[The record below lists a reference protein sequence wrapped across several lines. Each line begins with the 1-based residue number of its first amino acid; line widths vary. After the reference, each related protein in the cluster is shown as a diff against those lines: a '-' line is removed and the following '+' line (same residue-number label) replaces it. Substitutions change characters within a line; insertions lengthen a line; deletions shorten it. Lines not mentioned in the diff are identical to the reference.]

1 MIDLYTWGTPNGRKI
16 SIMLE
21 EAGLPYRV
29 HPIDITQDEQFAPD
43 LITISPN
50 SKIPAIIDSE
60 GPDGN
65 PISLFESGA
74 ILIYLAEKTGRFL
87 PVQPRARYE
96 VMQWLMF
103 QMGGIGPMCGQLHH
117 FRRFAPEPIPY
128 AIERYTKEVKRLYST
143 LDKRLSEHAYLA
155 DEYSIADMA
164 TYPWISRYEWQGMD
178 LADYPAMQR
187 WFGEISARPAVMRG
201 MNVPA

>member
-1 MIDLYTWGTPNGRKI
+1 MIDLNTWGTPNGRKI

>member
-1 MIDLYTWGTPNGRKI
+1 M
-16 SIMLE
+16 
-21 EAGLPYRV
+21 
-29 HPIDITQDEQFAPD
+29 
-43 LITISPN
+43 
-50 SKIPAIIDSE
+50 
-60 GPDGN
+60 
-65 PISLFESGA
+65 
-74 ILIYLAEKTGRFL
+74 
-87 PVQPRARYE
+87 QPRARYE

-143 LDKRLSEHAYLA
+143 LDKRLSEHVYLA

-201 MNVPA
+201 MAVPA

>member
-43 LITISPN
+43 LVTISPN

-128 AIERYTKEVKRLYST
+128 AIERYTKEVKRLYRT

-201 MNVPA
+201 MAVPA

>member
-1 MIDLYTWGTPNGRKI
+1 MIDLYTWGTPNGHKI

-29 HPIDITQDEQFAPD
+29 HPIDISQDEQFAPD
-43 LITISPN
+43 LVTISPN

-65 PISLFESGA
+65 PITLFESGA